1 MIMVQGAVSFLML
14 PLSRDVATS
23 YASAATP
30 CRSYVRTGMSSC
42 QMSEQRGRNMDSD
55 DGVSDD
61 VVGLDDIVRDE
72 MAALARLT
80 PEEQDVALPS
90 LLQRVEERATLANGK
105 AGDDGGYRFGDLT
118 KAAVEATRGE
128 VQRQLDAEW
137 NMNDLSLLLK
147 VGVFLGASATAP
159 VAGLAALPAAALL
172 VTYGTVLKA
181 ELGVRAIQEVGARL
195 AERAAQGVADGVR
208 SYTGKDSYQF
218 GDLTEEMVH
227 RVTGQDDYRF
237 GDLTRG
243 ALDKAGA
250 ALTGQDDYRFG
261 SITEGAVKRVTGDD
275 SYRFGDLSR
284 GLWSKLT
291 GGAEDGDGDAGDG
304 KQQSSQRPKSR

>member
-1 MIMVQGAVSFLML
+1 MRCAGALRRNFCLVLLRNS
-14 PLSRDVATS
+14 LSPNPAVHRMAVAIFT
-23 YASAATP
+23 
-30 CRSYVRTGMSSC
+30 
-42 QMSEQRGRNMDSD
+42 
-55 DGVSDD
+55 
-61 VVGLDDIVRDE
+61 
-72 MAALARLT
+72 AL
-80 PEEQDVALPS
+80 
-90 LLQRVEERATLANGK
+90 LLQAR
-105 AGDDGGYRFGDLT
+105 
-118 KAAVEATRGE
+118 
-128 VQRQLDAEW
+128 
-137 NMNDLSLLLK
+137 
-147 VGVFLGASATAP
+147 SAF
-159 VAGLAALPAAALL
+159 
-172 VTYGTVLKA
+172 KA